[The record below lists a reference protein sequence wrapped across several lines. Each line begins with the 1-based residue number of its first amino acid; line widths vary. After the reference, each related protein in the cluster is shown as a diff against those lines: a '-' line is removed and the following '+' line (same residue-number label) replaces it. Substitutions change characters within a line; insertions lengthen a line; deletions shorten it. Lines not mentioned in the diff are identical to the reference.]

1 MGSNLNLQQKY
12 RFAWP
17 SKASLGWVKTTQLI
31 DHIVVVAPFAP
42 GPPYSLDF
50 SSAPF
55 SVPLRVKTGY
65 LPYTIAKQSE

>member
-1 MGSNLNLQQKY
+1 MAIKGE
-12 RFAWP
+12 FG
-17 SKASLGWVKTTQLI
+17 GWVKTTQLI
-31 DHIVVVAPFAP
+31 DPTIGIVVVAPFAP

-65 LPYTIAKQSE
+65 LPYTIAKHSE